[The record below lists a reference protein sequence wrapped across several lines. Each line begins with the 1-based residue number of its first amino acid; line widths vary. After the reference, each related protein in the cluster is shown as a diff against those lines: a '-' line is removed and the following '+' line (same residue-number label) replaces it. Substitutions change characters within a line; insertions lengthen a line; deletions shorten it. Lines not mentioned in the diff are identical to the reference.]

1 MRRLL
6 LLLSFLLMSF
16 NRAEATL
23 WISEP
28 PIKIG
33 VLKTEHLDETTAAQA
48 ILLDKLRKEF
58 QPRVVS
64 LAYYDWNGLEKAIK
78 GKSVDLI
85 LVNSPFFSTIE
96 HEKNIKPLVGLI
108 RKDAIDADHML
119 AGTLVTGNQNI
130 PPRLSS
136 LRGKDLYLASAAN
149 ESNIVFRNFLLSK
162 EVNENKFFSKVHEIN
177 GGTNELL
184 DAIEKHPDAAALLPA
199 CALEDEKE
207 FRKNIVSKLR
217 VIDEKFGD
225 GLNCK
230 RTTSLYPGW
239 VLASV
244 SQDDM
249 NMVHKATAAALTTVM
264 ADSLQWG
271 FPPSNFDS
279 IRNVL
284 IDLRYGPYEKT
295 DPLRIKEFIYANR
308 YWALGILLTVL
319 LIAVHSVIVSVQ
331 VRRKTRSIETLME
344 EKILFS
350 KEITAAK
357 ERIQAME
364 KFQSLNQ
371 LSSLLAHELKQP
383 LGAIRNYSRGLMK
396 RADKNTVDNKVL
408 CSTLAVIVS
417 QSDRA
422 ASIVEHV
429 RKYAKNVSIEREI
442 LDVNRVVADTVRTF
456 RNSYA
461 YSGKVLFKPIQ
472 KELSAEINVLEVEL
486 ALINLLKNSSEAL
499 AGLPNPEIIVSTSQS
514 EGNAVISV
522 KDNGRLYSQEEVQN
536 FFQPLFTTK
545 ENGMGLGLTI
555 VTHIVEEHGGRLN
568 TFANPNGGVTFQ
580 LIFPLMNNLS

>member
-1 MRRLL
+1 M
-6 LLLSFLLMSF
+6 
-16 NRAEATL
+16 
-23 WISEP
+23 
-28 PIKIG
+28 
-33 VLKTEHLDETTAAQA
+33 
-48 ILLDKLRKEF
+48 
-58 QPRVVS
+58 
-64 LAYYDWNGLEKAIK
+64 
-78 GKSVDLI
+78 
-85 LVNSPFFSTIE
+85 
-96 HEKNIKPLVGLI
+96 
-108 RKDAIDADHML
+108 
-119 AGTLVTGNQNI
+119 
-130 PPRLSS
+130 
-136 LRGKDLYLASAAN
+136 
-149 ESNIVFRNFLLSK
+149 
-162 EVNENKFFSKVHEIN
+162 
-177 GGTNELL
+177 
-184 DAIEKHPDAAALLPA
+184 
-199 CALEDEKE
+199 
-207 FRKNIVSKLR
+207 SKLR

-295 DPLRIKEFIYANR
+295 DPLRVKEFIYANR
-308 YWALGILLTVL
+308 YWALGVLLTIF
-319 LIAVHSVIVSVQ
+319 LIAVHSVIVTVQ
-331 VRRKTRSIETLME
+331 VRRKTRSIEKLME
-344 EKILFS
+344 DKIRFS

-396 RADKNTVDNKVL
+396 RADKNSVDNKVL
-408 CSTLAVIVS
+408 CSALAVIVS

-429 RKYAKNVSIEREI
+429 RKYAKNISIEREI
-442 LDVNRVVADTVRTF
+442 LDVNRVAADTVRTF

-461 YSGKVLFKPIQ
+461 HTGKVLFKPIQ

-499 AGLPNPEIIVSTSQS
+499 TGQPNPEIIVSTDQA

-522 KDNGRLYSQEEVQN
+522 KDNGRLYTQEEVQN

-568 TFANPNGGVTFQ
+568 TIANPDGGVTFQ
-580 LIFPLMNNLS
+580 LIFPLLTN

>member
-108 RKDAIDADHML
+108 RKDAIDSDHML

-130 PPRLSS
+130 TPQLSS

-149 ESNIVFRNFLLSK
+149 ESNIVFRNYLLSK
-162 EVNENKFFSKVHEIN
+162 GVKEDNFFSKVHEIN

-295 DPLRIKEFIYANR
+295 DPLRVKEFIYANR
-308 YWALGILLTVL
+308 YWALGVLLTIF
-319 LIAVHSVIVSVQ
+319 LIAVHSVIVTVQ
-331 VRRKTRSIETLME
+331 VRRKTRSIEKLME
-344 EKILFS
+344 DKIRFS

-396 RADKNTVDNKVL
+396 RADKNSVDNKVL
-408 CSTLAVIVS
+408 CSALAVIVS

-429 RKYAKNVSIEREI
+429 
-442 LDVNRVVADTVRTF
+442 
-456 RNSYA
+456 
-461 YSGKVLFKPIQ
+461 VL
-472 KELSAEINVLEVEL
+472 S
-486 ALINLLKNSSEAL
+486 
-499 AGLPNPEIIVSTSQS
+499 
-514 EGNAVISV
+514 
-522 KDNGRLYSQEEVQN
+522 
-536 FFQPLFTTK
+536 
-545 ENGMGLGLTI
+545 
-555 VTHIVEEHGGRLN
+555 
-568 TFANPNGGVTFQ
+568 
-580 LIFPLMNNLS
+580 